1 MKGRRP
7 KATEARRRDGNTSHR
22 PAVDPVLVGGRVDEH
37 ERIRIPPHLSRQMRA
52 VWKIVIDDM
61 RAGGILDRADLVT
74 VEQFAVALGRAR
86 EIREYLRSLQTK
98 EEPFGHLLAETQR
111 GNWTANPLLSK
122 EKDFLTEARQVGE
135 HLGLSPVARTR
146 LGLDAKGSLKPK
158 SMQGELD
165 RRLGPSPRL
174 ASLDGGRT
182 A

>member
-7 KATEARRRDGNTSHR
+7 KSAEQRRRDGQTRHEA
-22 PAVDPVLVGGRVDEH
+22 PAQPVIVGGRLDEG
-37 ERIRIPPHLSRQMRA
+37 ETIRMPPYLSRFMRA
-52 VWKIVIDDM
+52 VWRVVIDDM
-61 RAGGILDRADLVT
+61 RQGGILDRADLVT

-86 EIREYLRSLQTK
+86 EIRAYLKTLQSK
-98 EEPFGHLLAETQR
+98 EAPFGHLLADTVR
-111 GNWTANPLLSK
+111 GTMAHPLLAK

-158 SMQGELD
+158 SMEGELG
-165 RRLGPSPRL
+165 RKIGVSPRL
-174 ASLDGGRT
+174 IQGGRP

>member
-7 KATEARRRDGNTSHR
+7 KATEVRRRDGDTSHR
-22 PAVDPVLVGGRVDEH
+22 PAADPVLVGGRVDEH
-37 ERIRIPPHLSRQMRA
+37 ERIRVPPHLSRQMRS
-52 VWKIVIDDM
+52 VWRVVIDDM

-98 EEPFGHLLAETQR
+98 DEPFGHLLADTVR
-111 GNWTANPLLSK
+111 GTMAHPLLAK
-122 EKDFLTEARQVGE
+122 EKDFLTEARQIGE

-158 SMQGELD
+158 SMQGELA
-165 RRLGPSPRL
+165 RKLGPSPRL
-174 ASLDGGRT
+174 IQGGRT